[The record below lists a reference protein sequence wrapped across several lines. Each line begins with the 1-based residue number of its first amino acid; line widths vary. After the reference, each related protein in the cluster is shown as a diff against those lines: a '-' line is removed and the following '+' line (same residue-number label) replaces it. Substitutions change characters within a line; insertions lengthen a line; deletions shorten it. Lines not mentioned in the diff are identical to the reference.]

1 MRCEGGVAPG
11 FSRSPRTGALAESG
25 LIPAIVPPP
34 RKTFLTKRSPQLTVD
49 EFEVCIENR
58 EGTYPGH

>member
-1 MRCEGGVAPG
+1 LKIVVREEIRFKPIK
-11 FSRSPRTGALAESG
+11 TGKR

-34 RKTFLTKRSPQLTVD
+34 RKTFLTKRSPPLTVD
-49 EFEVCIENR
+49 EFEDCIENR